1 MTFPNSTSRSGVLSA
16 LGLAAFT
23 FACAAPTTTTTSE
36 EDAAAAGRSARSST
50 PMAPDAPGGD
60 SRTMQMLLDLQSS
73 RAPLE
78 GGERIRVAPSSATP
92 APAATRPAEPAAPAT
107 PPQNPFSRALEI
119 GKPAVSRELR
129 SPTTADPSSTNPVG
143 RPTTAE
149 GGSRAE
155 RHGDG
160 ATAETERALR
170 EKLGGQIPLPV
181 ALIRYIR
188 ENRTTVL
195 LFSLAS
201 LGLVGW
207 VAARATQRPN

>member
-1 MTFPNSTSRSGVLSA
+1 
-16 LGLAAFT
+16 
-23 FACAAPTTTTTSE
+23 
-36 EDAAAAGRSARSST
+36 
-50 PMAPDAPGGD
+50 
-60 SRTMQMLLDLQSS
+60 MQMLLDLQSS

-78 GGERIRVAPSSATP
+78 GGERIRVSPSTATP
-92 APAATRPAEPAAPAT
+92 APAATRPAEPAAPTT
-107 PPQNPFSRALEI
+107 PSQNPFSRAVEI

-129 SPTTADPSSTNPVG
+129 APTTADPSATNPAG
-143 RPTTAE
+143 RPTSAE
-149 GGSRAE
+149 AGSRAE
-155 RHGDG
+155 RYGDG

-195 LFSLAS
+195 LFSLVS

-207 VAARATQRPN
+207 VAARATQRRN